1 MSTSA
6 HAYRFPHAGPV
17 STSQPGVDADRSYD
31 LLDAIP
37 SAVYVWRRGSDG
49 TIRLAFANAAADRE
63 TRGRVRQLI
72 GAALDE
78 LYADG
83 PEIVAAIVAT
93 LDDGTLR
100 EMEHEYRFRSTGVLR
115 WFRTTFMRTSAQE
128 VVILNDDLTEPR
140 LAATQLEASESRF
153 RDLLERAPAII
164 CTLRAPDHVYEMA
177 NEECRRI
184 IGRDDIIG
192 RRVADLLPEIAEQ
205 GLLSILDEVIATGEP
220 FVAHAMPVILRPAP
234 DEEPVERHLNVV
246 VQAIEEADGT
256 RTRTF
261 THAVDVTGLVTAG
274 RDQHRL
280 EAQLRESQKMQAIGR
295 LAGGVAHDFNNLL
308 STILGYADL
317 ALLDPS
323 ASTSVRNEVEQI
335 RRGAQRAA
343 QLTRQLLAFGGRQ
356 IRRPTRIYIDDAVR
370 DASRL
375 LTPLLGE
382 RIELTLH
389 ADAGGAVVCMD
400 PGELDQILLNLAV
413 NARDAMP
420 QGGNVAIVTSRYDG
434 SAAGEA
440 TEHVLLSVSDTGS
453 GIDAEAMPHIFE
465 PFFTTKGKAGTGL
478 GLSTV
483 YGIVEQNQ
491 GRIEVDTRVGAGT
504 RFRVYLPIATGDE
517 PVKESPAPVRQMP
530 PTSANVLLAED
541 EAGVRALA
549 RRVLERAGFHVFDAR
564 HGADAV
570 RVWEQHA
577 DEIDI
582 VVTDLVM
589 PEMGGRALAERLREM
604 RPGLPI
610 LFMSGYADDDQT
622 REGVSDVRVA
632 FLAKPFTTATLVNSV
647 REALQRRR

>member
-1 MSTSA
+1 MST
-6 HAYRFPHAGPV
+6 P
-17 STSQPGVDADRSYD
+17 QPGVDAGRMYD
-31 LLDAIP
+31 VLDAIP
-37 SAVYVWRRGSDG
+37 SAVYVWRRASDG
-49 TIRLAFANAAADRE
+49 AIRLAFVNAAARRE
-63 TRGRVRQLI
+63 MSGRVRDLL
-72 GAALDE
+72 GVELNELDTAGPAIVE
-78 LYADG
+78 AITATLADG
-83 PEIVAAIVAT
+83 TP
-93 LDDGTLR
+93 R
-100 EMEHEYRFRSTGVLR
+100 EMEHEYRWRTTGELR
-115 WFRTTFMRTSAQE
+115 WFKTSFMRTAADE
-128 VVILNDDLTEPR
+128 VVILNEDHTERR
-140 LAATQLEASESRF
+140 LAAAQLEASELRF
-153 RDLLERAPAII
+153 RGLLEGAPAII
-164 CTLRAPDHVYEMA
+164 CTVRGPDHVYEMA
-177 NEECRRI
+177 NEECRRM
-184 IGRDDIIG
+184 IGRGDIVG
-192 RRVADLLPEIAEQ
+192 RRVADVLPEIAEQ
-205 GLLSILDEVIATGEP
+205 GLLSILDGVLASGEP
-220 FVAHAMPVILRPAP
+220 FVAHAMPILLRPTP
-234 DEEPVERHLNVV
+234 DAEPVERHLNVV
-246 VQAIEEADGT
+246 VQAIEEADGS
-256 RTRTF
+256 RSRTF
-261 THAVDVTGLVTAG
+261 THAVDVTSLVAAASE
-274 RDQHRL
+274 QQRL
-280 EAQLRESQKMQAIGR
+280 ETQLRESQKMQAIGR

-323 ASTSVRNEVEQI
+323 VSNSVRNEVEQI

-382 RIELTLH
+382 RIELSLH
-389 ADAGGAVVCMD
+389 ADARGAVVCMD
-400 PGELDQILLNLAV
+400 PGELDQIMLNLAV

-420 QGGNVAIVTSRYDG
+420 QGGNVAIVTSRYDAN
-434 SAAGEA
+434 AADEGR

-453 GIDAEAMPHIFE
+453 GIDAAAMPHIFE

-483 YGIVEQNQ
+483 YGIVEQNH

-504 RFRVYLPIATGDE
+504 RFRVYLPIAPGSDPVPE
-517 PVKESPAPVRQMP
+517 PPAPVRAMP
-530 PTSANVLLAED
+530 PTSATVLLAED

-549 RRVLERAGFHVFDAR
+549 RRILERAGFHVFDAR

-570 RVWEQHA
+570 RVWQQHA

-604 RPGLPI
+604 RPGLPV

-632 FLAKPFTTATLVNSV
+632 FLAKPFTTATLVGAV
-647 REALQRRR
+647 RDALPRRPVPK

>member
-1 MSTSA
+1 
-6 HAYRFPHAGPV
+6 
-17 STSQPGVDADRSYD
+17 
-31 LLDAIP
+31 
-37 SAVYVWRRGSDG
+37 
-49 TIRLAFANAAADRE
+49 
-63 TRGRVRQLI
+63 
-72 GAALDE
+72 
-78 LYADG
+78 
-83 PEIVAAIVAT
+83 
-93 LDDGTLR
+93 
-100 EMEHEYRFRSTGVLR
+100 
-115 WFRTTFMRTSAQE
+115 MRTGADE
-128 VVILNDDLTEPR
+128 VVILNEDLTERR
-140 LAATQLEASESRF
+140 LAAAHLEASESRF

-164 CTLRAPDHVYEMA
+164 CMLRAPDHVYEMA

-184 IGRDDIIG
+184 IGRDDVIG
-192 RRVADLLPEIAEQ
+192 HRVAEVLPEIAEQ

-220 FVAHAMPVILRPAP
+220 FVARALPVFLRPAP
-234 DEEPVERHLNVV
+234 DAAPVERHLNVV
-246 VQAIEEADGT
+246 VQTIEEADGS
-256 RTRTF
+256 RSRTF
-261 THAVDVTGLVTAG
+261 THAVDVTELVTAASE
-274 RDQHRL
+274 QQRL
-280 EAQLRESQKMQAIGR
+280 ETQLRESQKMQAIGR

-323 ASTSVRNEVEQI
+323 ASTTVRNEVEQI

-382 RIELTLH
+382 RIELSLH

-420 QGGNVAIVTSRYDG
+420 QGGNVAIVTSRYDPTASDEG
-434 SAAGEA
+434 R

-453 GIDAEAMPHIFE
+453 GIDAAAMPHIFE

-504 RFRVYLPIATGDE
+504 RFRVYLPITTGNE
-517 PVKESPAPVRQMP
+517 PVKEAPVAPVQAMA
-530 PTSANVLLAED
+530 PTSATVLLAED

-549 RRVLERAGFHVFDAR
+549 RRILERAGFHVFDAR

-589 PEMGGRALAERLREM
+589 PEMGGRELAERLREI
-604 RPGLPI
+604 RPGLPV
-610 LFMSGYADDDQT
+610 LFMSGYADDDRT
-622 REGVSDVRVA
+622 REGVSDLRVA
-632 FLAKPFTTATLVNSV
+632 FLAKPFTTATLVNAV
-647 REALQRRR
+647 RDALPRRR

>member
-1 MSTSA
+1 MST
-6 HAYRFPHAGPV
+6 P
-17 STSQPGVDADRSYD
+17 QPGVDADRSYD
-31 LLDAIP
+31 VLDAIP
-37 SAVYVWRRGSDG
+37 SAVYVWRRASDG
-49 TIRLAFANAAADRE
+49 AIRLVFANAAADRA
-63 TRGRVRQLI
+63 TDGRVRQLL
-72 GAALDE
+72 GVALEE

-83 PEIVAAIVAT
+83 PDIVEAIVAT
-93 LDDGTLR
+93 LGDGTPR
-100 EMEHEYRFRSTGVLR
+100 EMEHEYRFRSTGKLH
-115 WFRTTFMRTSAQE
+115 WFRTSYMRTGADE
-128 VVILNDDLTEPR
+128 VVILNEDLTERR
-140 LAATQLEASESRF
+140 LAAARLEASESRF

-164 CTLRAPDHVYEMA
+164 CIVRGPDHVYEMA
-177 NEECRRI
+177 NEECRRM
-184 IGRDDIIG
+184 IGRGDIIG
-192 RRVADLLPEIAEQ
+192 RRVVEVLPEIAEQ

-220 FVAHAMPVILRPAP
+220 FVARAMPVLLRPAP
-234 DEEPVERHLNVV
+234 DAAPVERHLTVV
-246 VQAIEEADGT
+246 VQAIEETDGS
-256 RTRTF
+256 RSRTF
-261 THAVDVTGLVTAG
+261 THAVDVSDLVTAA
-274 RDQHRL
+274 REHQRL

-356 IRRPTRIYIDDAVR
+356 IRRPTRIHIDDAVR

-382 RIELTLH
+382 RIELSLH

-420 QGGNVAIVTSRYDG
+420 EGGNVAIVTTRYDA
-434 SAAGEA
+434 SASAEGR

-453 GIDAEAMPHIFE
+453 GIDAATMPHIFE

-483 YGIVEQNQ
+483 YGIIEQNH
-491 GRIEVDTRVGAGT
+491 GRIEVDTVVGAGT
-504 RFRVYLPIATGDE
+504 RFRVYLPISTGSE
-517 PVKESPAPVRQMP
+517 PVKEAPAPVRP
-530 PTSANVLLAED
+530 APATSATVLLAED

-549 RRVLERAGFHVFDAR
+549 RRILERAGFRVLDAR

-589 PEMGGRALAERLREM
+589 PEMGGRALAERLREL
-604 RPGLPI
+604 RPGLPV

-632 FLAKPFTTATLVNSV
+632 FLAKPFTTATLVNAV
-647 REALQRRR
+647 RDALPRRR